1 MLIYVLISIVSLIF
15 GWFAGCLMSAPDG
28 FEDTD
33 GFHYGSEYQQNR
45 IKGLEDALWQKERD
59 LNVAEIQI
67 QKLKRVVNLKN
78 IVINKYVEERANLLD
93 TIKLLENKEAV

>member
-33 GFHYGSEYQQNR
+33 SFHYGSEYQQNR

-59 LNVAEIQI
+59 LNVAETQI
-67 QKLKRVVNLKN
+67 HKLERVVNLKN

-93 TIKLLENKEAV
+93 TIKVLENKEAI

>member
-1 MLIYVLISIVSLIF
+1 MVEYILVSIVSLIF

-59 LNVAEIQI
+59 LNVAETQI
-67 QKLKRVVNLKN
+67 HKLERVVNLKN

-93 TIKLLENKEAV
+93 TIKVLENKEAV

>member
-1 MLIYVLISIVSLIF
+1 MVEYILVSIVSLIF

-45 IKGLEDALWQKERD
+45 IKGLEDAVWQKERD
-59 LNVAEIQI
+59 LNVAETQI

-93 TIKLLENKEAV
+93 TIKVLENKEAV